1 MQSFE
6 TEVLTQAENVAGL
19 GALNRQLIA
28 RADAIDSPRRVV
40 LDMDSTEIPVYG
52 QKEQS
57 NCLQR
62 PPHPLLL
69 FNSEGECLAE
79 KLRPGSVHSAE
90 G

>member
-1 MQSFE
+1 
-6 TEVLTQAENVAGL
+6 
-19 GALNRQLIA
+19 
-28 RADAIDSPRRVV
+28 
-40 LDMDSTEIPVYG
+40 MDSTEIPVYG